1 MVGGEEGEQLQ
12 GRPNMTSNEEADDVQ
27 Q

>member
-12 GRPNMTSNEEADDVQ
+12 GRSNITSNQEADDVQ